1 MKAVSLVKIKN
12 KIPLFK
18 GEVMASAI
26 ELIEFEEFA
35 FKVVA
40 QKDLYSPG
48 DIAVYIEPD
57 FCLSDKPIFESFL
70 RPGGDPKKC
79 ILGSNWRIRAQNLNK
94 SESPK
99 LDISDVIKSNIVDG
113 KLDAVGALADIFNEE
128 CAKAVFKK
136 VEKVIIN
143 NIK

>member
-1 MKAVSLVKIKN
+1 MN
-12 KIPLFK
+12 K
-18 GEVMASAI
+18 
-26 ELIEFEEFA
+26 EE
-35 FKVVA
+35 
-40 QKDLYSPG
+40 
-48 DIAVYIEPD
+48 
-57 FCLSDKPIFESFL
+57 
-70 RPGGDPKKC
+70 
-79 ILGSNWRIRAQNLNK
+79 QNLNK